1 MPELIGGRS
10 GDLLVFQMKA
20 GSALETVMALCWSER
35 GQRNTCNQTV
45 CSLDSLDLHLE
56 LWSREQFAMT
66 AGALFWLSQTPMTAN
81 LYVSLVI
88 QFIVFPF
95 MNIIQGGVFQQNV
108 RSHFAVVMQ
117 HALQSVNM
125 LPLSLQDHLICL
137 QFIRYGMSLD
147 DNSNTSTASSDC
159 LSVDT
164 TNLDLLEEGMTI
176 QQKQELLAVVVASWE
191 TAEKEKTRR
200 EFIQEYMNASEAFC
214 NDDIEFSFQES
225 GELSN
230 DASLLPS
237 VSSCLDVTL
246 SVDSPNVS
254 CYSGEC
260 GNGSFKS
267 DFDMQHTDNE
277 MVYHPS
283 MEICENAHMCLKPY
297 ELEDFAPR
305 EVKKTRSRRGR
316 PRRGRG
322 NSKQSV
328 GVACVV
334 NSHSA
339 YDRRH
344 RRTGELTSNLSE
356 KQAIERSMSA
366 WKPCMSPKDTPLACS
381 KRPWLDEKDVPPISS
396 EEEYSRKILSL
407 VKDFDLARTEYK
419 EYWMSNRTLDKPYFC
434 NRRAQFS
441 KRSNHKLDMF
451 DITVG
456 VPLIKPNVAA
466 EMTNSSTATLSKSE
480 PFSRTSG
487 GAFRYVKSHHERPN
501 AVQNNFEG
509 MTTRSGARY
518 GLNASNSH
526 QNGGKV
532 NETKVSTDTK
542 EAGSSD
548 SPSHLFNKVEVILD
562 EKLPHFNNLR
572 PGLSSN
578 CLPSTNDAFDQTN
591 DVNKHPDSSRSS
603 GTKAK
608 NHSFAT
614 GCERMNHVAKSCSDS
629 SDTSSVIDVETIG
642 DDEIEEFILKRKM
655 LQEYQPADKET
666 SVKQSKRSRKSAS

>member
-1 MPELIGGRS
+1 MPKESGSFNNDDKNPANMITYSQNSEVEEVLIS
-10 GDLLVFQMKA
+10 DEEQGDCESQSYESKLNEKL
-20 GSALETVMALCWSER
+20 R
-35 GQRNTCNQTV
+35 
-45 CSLDSLDLHLE
+45 DLDLYE
-56 LWSREQFAMT
+56 
-66 AGALFWLSQTPMTAN
+66 
-81 LYVSLVI
+81 
-88 QFIVFPF
+88 
-95 MNIIQGGVFQQNV
+95 
-108 RSHFAVVMQ
+108 
-117 HALQSVNM
+117 
-125 LPLSLQDHLICL
+125 D
-137 QFIRYGMSLD
+137 
-147 DNSNTSTASSDC
+147 
-159 LSVDT
+159 
-164 TNLDLLEEGMTI
+164 GMTI
-176 QQKQELLAVVVASWE
+176 QQKEELLAVVVASWE
-191 TAEKEKTRR
+191 TAEKEKSRR

-246 SVDSPNVS
+246 SVDSPNAS
-254 CYSGEC
+254 CYSGDC
-260 GNGSFKS
+260 GTGSFKTS

-277 MVYHPS
+277 MTCHPS
-283 MEICENAHMCLKPY
+283 MEICENEHMCMKSY
-297 ELEDFAPR
+297 ELENCSPR
-305 EVKKTRSRRGR
+305 EVKKSRSHRRGR
-316 PRRGRG
+316 PRRGRSH
-322 NSKQSV
+322 SKQSV

-334 NSHSA
+334 NSHSSS
-339 YDRRH
+339 DKRH

-356 KQAIERSMSA
+356 KQAFEKSMSA
-366 WKPCMSPKDTPLACS
+366 WKPCMSPKDTPLICS
-381 KRPWLDEKDVPPISS
+381 KRPWLDEKDAPPISS
-396 EEEYSRKILSL
+396 EEEYSKKILSL

-419 EYWMSNRTLDKPYFC
+419 EYWMSNQILDKPYYC

-456 VPLIKPNVAA
+456 VPPIKPNIAA
-466 EMTNSSTATLSKSE
+466 EITNSSAATISKSE

-487 GAFRYVKSHHERPN
+487 GAFRYVKSHRERTST
-501 AVQNNFEG
+501 VHNNFEG

-518 GLNASNSH
+518 GLNALNSNHSCVKIS
-526 QNGGKV
+526 QRA
-532 NETKVSTDTK
+532 NETKVSTDVSPSK

-548 SPSHLFNKVEVILD
+548 SPSHLFNEVEVILD

-578 CLPSTNDAFDQTN
+578 SIPLTNDSFDQRN
-591 DVNKHPDSSRSS
+591 DVNKYPDNARSS

-608 NHSFAT
+608 NHSFVA
-614 GCERMNHVAKSCSDS
+614 GYERVNHLAKSSCSDS

-655 LQEYQPADKET
+655 LQEYQPVDKET

>member
-1 MPELIGGRS
+1 MPKESESFNNDENPADMITYSQNSELEEVLISDEEPGECGFLSYEMRLNDKLR
-10 GDLLVFQMKA
+10 DL
-20 GSALETVMALCWSER
+20 
-35 GQRNTCNQTV
+35 N
-45 CSLDSLDLHLE
+45 
-56 LWSREQFAMT
+56 
-66 AGALFWLSQTPMTAN
+66 
-81 LYVSLVI
+81 
-88 QFIVFPF
+88 
-95 MNIIQGGVFQQNV
+95 
-108 RSHFAVVMQ
+108 
-117 HALQSVNM
+117 
-125 LPLSLQDHLICL
+125 
-137 QFIRYGMSLD
+137 
-147 DNSNTSTASSDC
+147 
-159 LSVDT
+159 
-164 TNLDLLEEGMTI
+164 LLEEGMTI

-225 GELSN
+225 EEFSN

-254 CYSGEC
+254 CYSGEYE
-260 GNGSFKS
+260 NSSFQS
-267 DFDMQHTDNE
+267 DFDMQHTGNE
-277 MVYHPS
+277 MIYHPS
-283 MEICENAHMCLKPY
+283 MEICENAHMCMKPY
-297 ELEDFAPR
+297 ELENCSPR
-305 EVKKTRSRRGR
+305 EVKKSRSRRGR
-316 PRRGRG
+316 PRRGR
-322 NSKQSV
+322 SHPKQSV

-356 KQAIERSMSA
+356 KEAIERSMST
-366 WKPCMSPKDTPLACS
+366 WKPCMSPKDTPLVCS
-381 KRPWLDEKDVPPISS
+381 KRPWLDEKDAPPISS
-396 EEEYSRKILSL
+396 EEEYSKKILSL

-419 EYWMSNRTLDKPYFC
+419 EYWMSNRTLDKPYYC

-441 KRSNHKLDMF
+441 KRLNNKLDMF

-456 VPLIKPNVAA
+456 VPLITPNVAA
-466 EMTNSSTATLSKSE
+466 EMTNSSTATISKSE

-487 GAFRYVKSHHERPN
+487 GAFRYVKSHRERTN

-518 GLNASNSH
+518 GLNASSSH
-526 QNGGKV
+526 QNGVKV
-532 NETKVSTDTK
+532 SQKANETKVSTDISSST

-591 DVNKHPDSSRSS
+591 DVNKYPDSSRSS

-608 NHSFAT
+608 NHSFAA

-642 DDEIEEFILKRKM
+642 DDEIEEFILKRKL